1 MNKKIVIELDKRLN
15 EDEILIYKDGKV
27 KSVEIHEL
35 LPEIIDIKQDIVD
48 IKQNIAVI
56 RKTISDLAK
65 LIKEK

>member
-15 EDEILIYKDGKV
+15 EDEVLIFKDGKV

-35 LPEIIDIKQDIVD
+35 LPEIIDIKKDIVD
-48 IKQNIAVI
+48 INKNIAVI